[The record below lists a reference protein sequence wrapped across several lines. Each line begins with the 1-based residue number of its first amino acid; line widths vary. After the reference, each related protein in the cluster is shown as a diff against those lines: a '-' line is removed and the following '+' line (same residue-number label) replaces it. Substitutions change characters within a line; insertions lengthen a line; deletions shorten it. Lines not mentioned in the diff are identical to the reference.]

1 MTDHIPSTH
10 MSNVP
15 SGGPNQG
22 VPGTSMK
29 ADARTP
35 TSPTNLPGNGSHAAV
50 PKGSANVGPAATSTK
65 SDSRSPLSG

>member
-1 MTDHIPSTH
+1 MTAHIPSTH

-35 TSPTNLPGNGSHAAV
+35 TSPTNLPGNGSHAAI